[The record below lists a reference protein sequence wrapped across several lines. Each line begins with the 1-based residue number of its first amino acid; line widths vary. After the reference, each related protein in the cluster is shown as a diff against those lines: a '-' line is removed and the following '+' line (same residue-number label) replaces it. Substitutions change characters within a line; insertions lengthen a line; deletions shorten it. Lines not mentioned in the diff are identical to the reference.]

1 MKSRVHEKIFAQMF
15 AATFGFTCKT
25 KQGYSL
31 CPSAG
36 EMDKPTVVSP
46 FNGTM
51 DVFTLLIEMMVPLVG
66 TQVKTYHI
74 V

>member
-1 MKSRVHEKIFAQMF
+1 
-15 AATFGFTCKT
+15 
-25 KQGYSL
+25 
-31 CPSAG
+31 
-36 EMDKPTVVSP
+36 MDKPTVVSP
-46 FNGTM
+46 FNGMM